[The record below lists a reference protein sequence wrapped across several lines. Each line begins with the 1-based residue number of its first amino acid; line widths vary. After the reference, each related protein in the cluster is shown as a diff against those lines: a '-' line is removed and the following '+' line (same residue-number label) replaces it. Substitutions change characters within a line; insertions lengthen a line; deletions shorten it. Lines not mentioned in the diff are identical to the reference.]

1 MTQTKNEGF
10 VSHHLKIL
18 WWSEQLNSLFQLP
31 YAIWWQ
37 WTGVGAYWNLTPTV
51 DPLYMMRYWSGSVNS
66 DALVQSKMWYAL
78 LLAVFSCFSEGGIF
92 TVKGGGHIYGNNFY
106 RKYAPPQKFSYQNW
120 QIYVIF
126 LHLKCHFFCDIN
138 KLPNLHD
145 HFKISPNKILRK
157 YRENFFRNY
166 APFFIQRGGIITE
179 ITVQVMWL

>member
-92 TVKGGGHIYGNNFY
+92 TVKGGGGIFTGIIFTVNMPPLKNSPIKTGKSMLFFY
-106 RKYAPPQKFSYQNW
+106 IWNATFSVMSINS
-120 QIYVIF
+120 QIYMTMPKQAQKT
-126 LHLKCHFFCDIN
+126 L
-138 KLPNLHD
+138 
-145 HFKISPNKILRK
+145 S
-157 YRENFFRNY
+157 ENTEKTFSANMP
-166 APFFIQRGGIITE
+166 PFSSKGGA
-179 ITVQVMWL
+179 

>member
-51 DPLYMMRYWSGSVNS
+51 DLLYMMRYWSGSVNS

-92 TVKGGGHIYGNNFY
+92 TVKGGGGIFTEIIFTVNMPPLKNSPIKTGKSMLFFY
-106 RKYAPPQKFSYQNW
+106 IWNATFSVMLINS
-120 QIYVIF
+120 QIYMTTP
-126 LHLKCHFFCDIN
+126 KQAPN
-138 KLPNLHD
+138 KL
-145 HFKISPNKILRK
+145 S
-157 YRENFFRNY
+157 ENIGKTFSVIMP
-166 APFFIQRGGIITE
+166 PFSSRGGA
-179 ITVQVMWL
+179 